1 MPLPLPSV
9 PQKRSPATEAG
20 PGVGLE
26 RQENKRNKLGT
37 PSNSPAPGV
46 PLLSSLPRKKGFLLG
61 FCCGS
66 WTLRK
71 ENRVSSGFFP
81 PSKPP
86 AAAYSRQILRASIC
100 VSSRV
105 PSCTLS
111 WAYSFLAGTRSL
123 FIVFSLWHKD
133 PLGLGLEFSLFRQE
147 IQPAEVALSCRHRG
161 AWSQDCSSSWVG
173 EQARLLHVLGP
184 MVPPVPRSGP

>member
-1 MPLPLPSV
+1 MPLPPPSV

-26 RQENKRNKLGT
+26 RRENKRKTLGT
-37 PSNSPAPGV
+37 PSNSPAPGA
-46 PLLSSLPRKKGFLLG
+46 PLLSSLPRKRGFLLG
-61 FCCGS
+61 LCCGS
-66 WTLRK
+66 WVLKK
-71 ENRVSSGFFP
+71 ENRVSSGFSLP
-81 PSKPP
+81 PSPLRLLTLHRFSGPP
-86 AAAYSRQILRASIC
+86 FVYRPEFLA
-100 VSSRV
+100 V
-105 PSCTLS
+105 LS

-147 IQPAEVALSCRHRG
+147 IQPAEVALSCRHGG
-161 AWSQDCSSSWVG
+161 AWSQHCSSSWVG
-173 EQARLLHVLGP
+173 GQARLLHVLGP